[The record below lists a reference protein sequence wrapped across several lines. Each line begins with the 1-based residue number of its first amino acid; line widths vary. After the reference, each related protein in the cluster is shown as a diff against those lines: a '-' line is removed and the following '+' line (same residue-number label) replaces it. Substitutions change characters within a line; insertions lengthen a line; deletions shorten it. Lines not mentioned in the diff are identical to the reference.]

1 MRCARHPKVETG
13 LACGRC
19 ETPICPRCLVMTDV
33 GARCASCAPAR
44 KLPQFE
50 IGVLHLLRGLA
61 AALAAG
67 AALGA
72 LWGFLLQDF
81 LGLITIFL
89 GIGLGYG
96 VAESVS
102 MATNRKSGQPLQV
115 VAALG
120 VVLAYVTRNL
130 VAGDAILPTNDLFGY
145 MAVIVGVVVAANRLR
160 Y

>member
-1 MRCARHPKVETG
+1 
-13 LACGRC
+13 
-19 ETPICPRCLVMTDV
+19 MTDV
-33 GARCASCAPAR
+33 GARCPTCAPAR

-50 IGVLHLLRGLA
+50 IGPLYVLRGLA

-96 VAESVS
+96 VAEAVS
-102 MATNRKSGQPLQV
+102 LATNRKSGQPLQV

-120 VVLAYVTRNL
+120 VVLSYVARNL